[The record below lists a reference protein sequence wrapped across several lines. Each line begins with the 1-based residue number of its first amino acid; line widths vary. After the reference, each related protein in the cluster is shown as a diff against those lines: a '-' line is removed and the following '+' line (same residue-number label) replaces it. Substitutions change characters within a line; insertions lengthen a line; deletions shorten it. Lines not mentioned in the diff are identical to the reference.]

1 MEFILHATGP
11 APDLAAIE
19 QAIAEFDPAALLDFD
34 AAASAVRISA
44 ALREEDLLA
53 CLRRAGLAAAPQD
66 LERLPSVCCGGC
78 SG

>member
-1 MEFILHATGP
+1 MEFIFHAAGS

-19 QAIAEFDPAALLDFD
+19 QAIAELDPAVLLDFD
-34 AAASAVRISA
+34 AAARAVRISA
-44 ALREEDLLA
+44 ALGEGDLLA
-53 CLRRAGLAAAPQD
+53 CLRRAGVDAAPRD

>member
-1 MEFILHATGP
+1 MEFILHAAGL

-19 QAIAEFDPAALLDFD
+19 QAIADLDPAVLLDYD
-34 AAASAVRISA
+34 ATAHAVRISA
-44 ALREEDLLA
+44 ALREDDLLA
-53 CLRRAGLAAAPQD
+53 CLRRAGVIAAPQD